1 MILEGDLGVFVWRQ
15 RWGCVC
21 VCGETAVSMW
31 VCVATVVCGCR
42 WKQVYVCRHGFV
54 PVCVYGGE
62 SGRIGVE
69 RRTEVRMEGD
79 CGCVYAEN
87 SVCVEGEMIV
97 CVCV

>member
-1 MILEGDLGVFVWRQ
+1 MGV
-15 RWGCVC
+15 CVC

-42 WKQVYVCRHGFV
+42 WKQVYVCRYGFV

-69 RRTEVRMEGD
+69 RRTEYGVSFWGD
-79 CGCVYAEN
+79 EN
-87 SVCVEGEMIV
+87 VLELEVMAAQHCE
-97 CVCV
+97 CAQCH